1 MSKLTNSIAALALA
15 TGCGAASA
23 LTYLDTAWEDTEV
36 ALTKIPPAYSFT
48 HDLTDD
54 PNNAFMSLADGY
66 FPPDLVTELTLTLYF
81 VDDGLYPGDTN
92 YTIPGYTDPSEV
104 GSVNPEGIA
113 NTFSTG
119 EIAGLLA
126 GGTSVSRTFDTG
138 SVVGIL
144 TLAALTYDGKLGVV
158 VSATSGDFYFAGSKL
173 AAQGQ
178 TVPVPGALALL
189 GIGALGL
196 GLTMRRKAAK

>member
-23 LTYLDTAWEDTEV
+23 LTYLDTAWEDVEV
-36 ALTKIPPAYSFT
+36 AATKIPPAYSFT
-48 HDLTDD
+48 HDLTDN

-66 FPPDLVTELTLTLYF
+66 FPPDFVTELTLTLYF
-81 VDDGLYPGDTN
+81 VDDALSPFDSGLGSD
-92 YTIPGYTDPSEV
+92 GSEV
-104 GSVNPEGIA
+104 GSVNPEGGFLFWQ

-119 EIAGLLA
+119 EITALLG
-126 GGTSVSRTFDTG
+126 GGTTVSKTFGTG
-138 SVVGIL
+138 SVEGNM
-144 TLAALTYDGKLGVV
+144 TLLALSADGKLDMV
-158 VSATSGDFYFAGSKL
+158 VSSSTGDFYFAGSKL
-173 AAQGQ
+173 VAQGQ